1 MPMPIQTLLSEVRLV
16 PVVRL
21 DELASATRLA
31 DALLAGGLP
40 LAEITLRTPIA
51 LSAIET
57 LAQRDDIAVGAGT
70 VLNRSQAADCIQAG
84 ARFVVS
90 PGLDPELVT
99 YCQDRGVPV
108 FPGVSS
114 ASEIQAAY
122 NLGLRQVKYF
132 PAEASGGVTSLKA
145 LAAPFH
151 QMQFIPTG
159 GIHPDNLLDYL
170 HLDCTL
176 AVGGSWM
183 VKPALYASGDFSQVT
198 DLTRAAVAMAKRND
212 D

>member
-1 MPMPIQTLLSEVRLV
+1 MPIQTLLSEVRLV

-145 LAAPFH
+145 LAAPFR

>member
-1 MPMPIQTLLSEVRLV
+1 MSQPIETLLSALRLV

-21 DELASATRLA
+21 EELPSASGLA
-31 DALLAGGLP
+31 DALMAGGLP
-40 LAEITLRTPIA
+40 LAEITLRTPVA
-51 LSAIET
+51 LSAIEQ
-57 LAQRDDIAVGAGT
+57 LANREDILVGAGT
-70 VLNRSQAADCIQAG
+70 VLNRTQAADCIQAG

-90 PGLDPELVT
+90 PGLDPELVS
-99 YCQDRGVPV
+99 YCQSRDIPV

-122 NLGLRQVKYF
+122 NLGLRQVKFF
-132 PAEASGGVTSLKA
+132 PAEAAGGTASLKA

-159 GIHPDNLLDYL
+159 GISATNLLDYL
-170 HLDCTL
+170 DLDCTL

-183 VKPALYASGDFSQVT
+183 VKPALYESGNFSQVT
-198 DLTRAAVAMAKRND
+198 ELTRAAVQMAKRQD

>member
-1 MPMPIQTLLSEVRLV
+1 MPMPIETLLSEVRLV

-21 DELASATRLA
+21 DELTSANHLA

-40 LAEITLRTPIA
+40 LAEITLRTPVA
-51 LSAIET
+51 LSAIGE
-57 LAQRDDIAVGAGT
+57 LAKRDDIAVGAGT

-132 PAEASGGVTSLKA
+132 PAEASGGITSLKA

-198 DLTRAAVAMAKRND
+198 ELTRAAVAMAKRND

>member
-1 MPMPIQTLLSEVRLV
+1 MSSPIEMLLSELRLV

-21 DELASATRLA
+21 DDLSAAAGLA

-40 LAEITLRTPIA
+40 LAEITLRTPCA
-51 LSAIET
+51 LAAIEQ
-57 LAQRDDIAVGAGT
+57 LSQRDDIQVGAGT

-90 PGLDPELVT
+90 PGLDPDLVT
-99 YCQDRGVPV
+99 YCQGRDIPV
-108 FPGVSS
+108 YPGVSS

-122 NLGLRQVKYF
+122 NLGLRQVKFF
-132 PAEASGGVTSLKA
+132 PAEAAGGIASLKA

-159 GIHPDNLLDYL
+159 GINANNLLDYL
-170 HLDCTL
+170 DLDCTL

-183 VKPALYASGDFSQVT
+183 VGPALYESGDFSRVT
-198 DLTRAAVAMAKRND
+198 ELTRAAVDRAKRHND
-212 D
+212 

>member
-1 MPMPIQTLLSEVRLV
+1 MPIETQLSEVRLV

-51 LSAIET
+51 LSAIEA

-84 ARFVVS
+84 ARFIVS

-99 YCQDRGVPV
+99 YCQDRDVPV

>member
-1 MPMPIQTLLSEVRLV
+1 MPIQTLLSEVRLV

>member
-1 MPMPIQTLLSEVRLV
+1 MPMPIETQLSEVRLV

-51 LSAIET
+51 LSAIEA

-84 ARFVVS
+84 ARFIVS

-99 YCQDRGVPV
+99 YCQDRDVPV